1 LFLTVFNDYFFS
13 AIYLYNLLLTTTV
26 DQRVRVSYLDY
37 TRQRVRKSVYSLA
50 QTNHK
55 PCLTWASKYM
65 ERNLLLAFHQA
76 VRSGLARGS
85 AYFLAHKVR
94 HIFDPTAGG
103 VDSWLVRPAVA
114 ND

>member
-1 LFLTVFNDYFFS
+1 
-13 AIYLYNLLLTTTV
+13 
-26 DQRVRVSYLDY
+26 VSYLDY
-37 TRQRVRKSVYSLA
+37 TRQRVRKSVCSLA

-55 PCLTWASKYM
+55 PCLTCASKYM
-65 ERNLLLAFHQA
+65 QRNLLLAFHEA

-85 AYFLAHKVR
+85 AYFLAHEVR

-103 VDSWLVRPAVA
+103 VDSWLVSPAVA

>member
-1 LFLTVFNDYFFS
+1 
-13 AIYLYNLLLTTTV
+13 
-26 DQRVRVSYLDY
+26 
-37 TRQRVRKSVYSLA
+37 
-50 QTNHK
+50 
-55 PCLTWASKYM
+55 M

-85 AYFLAHKVR
+85 PYFLAHKVR
-94 HIFDPTAGG
+94 HTFDPTAGG

>member
-1 LFLTVFNDYFFS
+1 
-13 AIYLYNLLLTTTV
+13 
-26 DQRVRVSYLDY
+26 
-37 TRQRVRKSVYSLA
+37 
-50 QTNHK
+50 
-55 PCLTWASKYM
+55 M
-65 ERNLLLAFHQA
+65 LAFHQA